1 MSWVGP
7 LAASLLLLAVIAPA
21 GASVEPVP
29 TALAA
34 PLSGS
39 ALAIRETLA
48 LPRATA
54 MNDADADR
62 IFDSLESRFTTTRTA
77 QPVIVTFREG
87 VQFDAALA
95 KATRLTG
102 TQPTFVYRH
111 LLGFAATLSL
121 TQVVALAKLDDVRQI
136 EWAQPGA
143 PELNTATVSFGVRAV
158 QDGLGVTGDVDGI
171 VAQLSLADIGV
182 AILDT
187 GMDGKHVDLA
197 GRFVAFVDSQDQKI
211 KEPYDAAAHGT
222 HVASIVGGL
231 GVGDERLRG
240 VAPGAALIGIKIE
253 NSKGSKEGALFGMDW
268 IINHTA
274 HYNIRVST
282 ISFGFGPTVDGT
294 DALELAMD
302 RAFEAGILPFKSAG
316 NSGPEAG
323 TVTIPG
329 GARGIVAV
337 GSMLD
342 PGGQSVAPL
351 PVDPPSGATGQVLP
365 TEEYGFHLSGYSSR
379 GPTRDG
385 RIKPDLVAPG
395 QSVMAAS
402 NGTRDGYVAMSGT
415 SMASPFAAGTAAL
428 VLAADPE
435 LTPAQLRNVLVTT
448 TDDWGPEGVDI
459 DYGAGRLNALL
470 AVQTALR
477 DRLLREGAS
486 FEALE
491 AVANV
496 TNPGIPYHAG
506 GIISGNTPM
515 KVFTVEEA
523 GVPIAITTIV
533 NATVRAP
540 APGGLP
546 TQPPAIPRSYA
557 VSVQGPDDPAPI
569 RFAPGTTRQTIN
581 TFMPTSAGEHT
592 IRLVNPAPN
601 AEVVYDVSAGIP
613 PPEDLLTLGI
623 PQSGE
628 YEVVGRGELAAGPQT
643 VPGVGVLVAF
653 AAIALLA
660 AVVRRRG

>member
-7 LAASLLLLAVIAPA
+7 LASILILLALIVPASASLD
-21 GASVEPVP
+21 PVP
-29 TALAA
+29 TALVA
-34 PLSGS
+34 PLSGTP
-39 ALAIRETLA
+39 LAIRETLA
-48 LPRATA
+48 LPRATS

-62 IFDSLESRFTTTRTA
+62 IFDSLETRYSVVRTS

-87 VQFDAALA
+87 VDFDAALA

-102 TQPTFVYRH
+102 AEPTFVYRH

-121 TQVVALAKLDDVRQI
+121 TQVVTLAKLDDVRQI

-143 PELNTATVSFGVRAV
+143 TELDTATVSFGVRSV
-158 QDGLGVTGDVDGI
+158 QEGLNLSGDVDGI
-171 VAQLSLADIGV
+171 VSQLSLADIGV

-197 GRFVAFVDSQDQKI
+197 GRFVAFVDSQDQKV
-211 KEPYDAAAHGT
+211 KEAYDSDAHGT

-231 GVGDERLRG
+231 GVGDAKYRG
-240 VAPGAALIGIKIE
+240 VAPGAALIGIKIV
-253 NSKGSKEGALFGMDW
+253 NSQGSKEGALFGMDW
-268 IINHTA
+268 IINHSA
-274 HYNIRVST
+274 HYNIRIST
-282 ISFGFGPTVDGT
+282 ISFGYGPTVDGT

-342 PGGQSVAPL
+342 PGGQALAPL
-351 PVDPPSGATGQVLP
+351 PVSPPGGMAENLLP
-365 TEEYGFHLSGYSSR
+365 TEEYGFHLSAYSSR

-402 NGTRDGYVAMSGT
+402 NGTTDGYVAMSGT

-435 LTPAQLRNVLVTT
+435 LSPAQLRDVLVRT
-448 TDDWGPEGVDI
+448 TDDWGLEGIDI

-477 DRLLREGAS
+477 DRLLRDGAS
-486 FEALE
+486 FEELE

-496 TNPGIPYHAG
+496 TNPGIPFHAG
-506 GIISGNTPM
+506 GMLSGNTPL

-523 GVPIAITTIV
+523 GVPIAITSIV
-533 NATVRAP
+533 NATVRVP
-540 APGGLP
+540 PPSGLP
-546 TQPPAIPRSYA
+546 TQPPAAPRTYIL
-557 VSVQGPDDPAPI
+557 SVQGPDDAAPI
-569 RFAPGTTRQTIN
+569 RFSPGTTRQTIN
-581 TFMPTSAGEHT
+581 TFMPTSVGEHT
-592 IRLVNPAPN
+592 IRLVNPSPN

-613 PPEDLLTLGI
+613 PPEDILALGI

-643 VPGVGVLVAF
+643 VPSLGVFVALVVVSAM
-653 AAIALLA
+653 AIL
-660 AVVRRRG
+660 VRRRT